1 MSTPTPFAEAFD
13 AIDPARANRAAIDRA
28 NMQIAQPQEPGFYL
42 LLLVIVGGI
51 NTAISLFYYLR
62 VVKVMTID
70 PEPADRPPLVYSD
83 VSLAGAYL
91 WLITLPTAGLIVTW
105 DWLSELAN
113 AAARNLI
120 S

>member
-1 MSTPTPFAEAFD
+1 MAGGLSKGPASPAFTCSC
-13 AIDPARANRAAIDRA
+13 
-28 NMQIAQPQEPGFYL
+28 L
-42 LLLVIVGGI
+42 LIVGGI

-70 PEPADRPPLVYSD
+70 DEPADRPPLVYSD

-91 WLITLPTAGLIVTW
+91 WLITLPTAGLIVAW
-105 DWLSELAN
+105 DWLSEMAD